1 MIRQQ
6 LFAGLLLLG
15 GGPLLSAGLT
25 AEAVGDS
32 SGYLREQIYDTV
44 VQRDEAL
51 VNVQVANSR
60 WPDCTTLES
69 AVADIFRL
77 EGAANKPDQDKA
89 LALWKWFRILMS
101 PTGGSYAY
109 EGPRGEE
116 TLCADPHK
124 ILTVYG
130 HHQCD
135 GQSWAMVAL
144 WRAAGYMALD
154 ECNLGHTTAA
164 LRYRDADGNLRYH
177 SFDPQR
183 RYYHWDEQDQ
193 RVATRS
199 VPVMRGMVFRHL
211 TAPRELHSLRTS
223 LRMGETL
230 RRQWQNEGHLVPSG
244 KDKVAA
250 AEQSYYAY
258 TPGKTSGIYA
268 AVGQELQIFV
278 PEMRPET
285 FARSLYEGSRN
296 AACSPA
302 EEGKATLHPQK
313 AGQMAE
319 FIYRL
324 APPYVV
330 ADAGCEVTLTKGE
343 PADFCRLLVSTDG
356 AHWTP
361 VYEKE
366 RAGQEHV
373 VIDFGRQAWR
383 KGLPNVY
390 TAYNVL
396 LKFEFKTLRDVRKVG
411 IKDLQIVARR
421 MLNKRTLPNLRPGE
435 NVLKVT
441 ADCIADGQGLELS
454 IEYRVD
460 GQLRNQTRFIRRF
473 PYYFPINVANV
484 PEEVR
489 QEYDQHFNE
498 GRLQMVAITMCLRP
512 LEGGPAAE
520 GLSQLSRSEK
530 ETVPLREDSL
540 DQRTALGAFA
550 RSYPHPADL
559 TRRHPAER
567 PERGVRE
574 TSGFFPQSDEVRND
588 DQAMQALT
596 GDLRTAGVERR
607 WIAAEDLGAYPKA
620 LDVLLGALPQA
631 DADLT
636 LFLCKALARLKDE
649 RAVEPLL
656 AKWKRAPG
664 GAPGARYIPDVL
676 ATIGDRS
683 VVPALIA
690 PLKKCRF
697 DYRFHVAHA
706 LGILGGPEA
715 ERALEDLARNDPFP
729 AVREQ
734 AVQAL
739 SALRAQALLNPP
751 STTIPATIP
760 NNSSN
765 NSDNSA
771 TIPPNSGATRSG
783 TPYRIMPHSCLPPF
797 RRGTRNGIGAM
808 RSGMDCQSVLQADH
822 GFGLGG

>member
-1 MIRQQ
+1 M
-6 LFAGLLLLG
+6 
-15 GGPLLSAGLT
+15 
-25 AEAVGDS
+25 S
-32 SGYLREQIYDTV
+32 S
-44 VQRDEAL
+44 
-51 VNVQVANSR
+51 
-60 WPDCTTLES
+60 
-69 AVADIFRL
+69 
-77 EGAANKPDQDKA
+77 
-89 LALWKWFRILMS
+89 
-101 PTGGSYAY
+101 TGGSYAY

-124 ILTVYG
+124 IFTVYG

-135 GQSWAMVAL
+135 GLSWAMVSL

-154 ECNLGHTTAA
+154 ECTLGHTTAA

-183 RYYHWDEQDQ
+183 RYYHWDEQNQ

-199 VPVMRGMVFRHL
+199 IPVMRGMVFRHL

-230 RRQWQNEGHLVPSG
+230 RRQWQNEGRLVPSG

-250 AEQSYYAY
+250 AEQGYYAC
-258 TPGKTSGIYA
+258 TPGKTSGVYA
-268 AVGQELQIFV
+268 AVGQEIQTFV

-302 EEGKATLHPQK
+302 EEGQATLHPQQ
-313 AGQMAE
+313 AGQTAQ

-330 ADAGCEVTLTKGE
+330 ADAGCEVTLVKGE
-343 PADFCRLLVSTDG
+343 PADLCRLLVSTDG
-356 AHWTP
+356 ARWTP
-361 VYEKE
+361 VYTKE

-373 VIDFGRQAWR
+373 GIDLGRQAWR

-390 TAYNVL
+390 TAYNFW
-396 LKFEFKTLRDVRKVG
+396 LKFEFKTLHDVRKVG
-411 IKDLQIVARR
+411 IADLQIVVCR

-441 ADCIADGQGLELS
+441 ADRIADGLGLALS

-460 GQLRNQTRFIRRF
+460 GRLRKETRFIRRF
-473 PYYFPINVANV
+473 PYYFRIHTADV

-489 QEYDQHFNE
+489 QDYDQHFNE
-498 GRLQMVAITMCLRP
+498 GRLQMTATTMRLRP
-512 LEGGPAAE
+512 LEGGPATA
-520 GLSQLSRSEK
+520 GPSRLSPSENG
-530 ETVPLREDSL
+530 TVPPQEDSL
-540 DQRTALGAFA
+540 DQRAALAAFA

-559 TRRHPAER
+559 TRRHAAER
-567 PERGVRE
+567 PERDVRE

-588 DQAMQALT
+588 DQAMQALI
-596 GDLRTAGVERR
+596 GDLRSGGVERR
-607 WIAAEDLGAYPKA
+607 WMAAEDLGAYPKA

-636 LFLCKALARLKDE
+636 IFLCKALARLKDH
-649 RAVEPLL
+649 RAVGPLA

-664 GAPGARYIPDVL
+664 GAPGTRYIPDVL
-676 ATIGDRS
+676 AAIGDRS
-683 VVPALIA
+683 VVPALIV

-715 ERALEDLARNDPFP
+715 ERALQDLARNDPFP
-729 AVREQ
+729 AVREE
-734 AVQAL
+734 AARAL
-739 SALRAQALLNPP
+739 SALRASAALAGTENLPERLRNEQRRKK
-751 STTIPATIP
+751 SLLLC
-760 NNSSN
+760 
-765 NSDNSA
+765 SA
-771 TIPPNSGATRSG
+771 AHI
-783 TPYRIMPHSCLPPF
+783 LW
-797 RRGTRNGIGAM
+797 
-808 RSGMDCQSVLQADH
+808 
-822 GFGLGG
+822 